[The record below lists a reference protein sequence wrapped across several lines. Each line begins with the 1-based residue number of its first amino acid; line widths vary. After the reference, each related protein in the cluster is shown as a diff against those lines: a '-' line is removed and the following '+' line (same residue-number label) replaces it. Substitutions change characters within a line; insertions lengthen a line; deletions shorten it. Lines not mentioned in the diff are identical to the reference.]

1 MTKFIKFFIYSLI
14 ILITIWFFL
23 AIFLSKVGLETT
35 RFNHLIN
42 QQVKKYNDSLNLD
55 IKKVKIYLNIS
66 SLTNPKIEVKSKN
79 PTLTLGKNK
88 IKLNSIKTEINIF
101 ASLVFL
107 IIFFGIYPE
116 PLFNT
121 IDISV
126 NNLIDNYQT
135 DLNFHLVQVNN

>member
-14 ILITIWFFL
+14 ILLTIWLFF

-42 QQVKKYNDSLNLD
+42 QQVEKYNDSLNLD

-79 PTLTLGKNK
+79 STLTLGKNK
-88 IKLNSIKTEINIF
+88 IKLDSIKIEINILSYF
-101 ASLVFL
+101 KNNFILDKFNISTKDNKIIDL
-107 IIFFGIYPE
+107 ISIAALEKSSFIIYN
-116 PLFNT
+116 LF
-121 IDISV
+121 IKDG
-126 NNLIDNYQT
+126 
-135 DLNFHLVQVNN
+135 